1 MKKIA
6 KKNQIVIATLAVM
19 IAAAGYMNYSGKL
32 FPNKTKTQETNS
44 ELANKELLDIS
55 DEDASVS
62 SGDMKSQEGDSGSG
76 ADSNA
81 GSTDDG
87 SVDGTPGEAVLT
99 NGSVSSVVS
108 QAKVSREQVRSKN
121 KETLQNIIDNKNLSA
136 EEKEKAVN
144 QMVQMTETAEKESAA
159 ESLLAA
165 KGFHNSVVS
174 ITDEGITL
182 KKIAKKNQ
190 IVIATLA
197 VMIAAAGYMNY
208 SGKLFPNKTKTQE
221 TNSELANKE
230 LLDISDEDASVSS
243 GDMKSQEGDSGSG
256 ADSNAGSTDD
266 GSVDGTPGEA
276 VLTNG
281 SVSSVV
287 SQAKVSR
294 EQVRSKNKETLQNI
308 IDNKN
313 LSAEEKE
320 KAVNQMVQMTETA
333 EKESAAESLL
343 AAKGFY
349 NSVVSIT
356 DDQAD
361 VIVGASELSDA
372 NRAQI
377 EDIVTRK
384 TGVAAQNIV
393 INPVNADSK

>member
-174 ITDEGITL
+174 ITD
-182 KKIAKKNQ
+182 
-190 IVIATLA
+190 
-197 VMIAAAGYMNY
+197 
-208 SGKLFPNKTKTQE
+208 
-221 TNSELANKE
+221 
-230 LLDISDEDASVSS
+230 
-243 GDMKSQEGDSGSG
+243 
-256 ADSNAGSTDD
+256 
-266 GSVDGTPGEA
+266 
-276 VLTNG
+276 
-281 SVSSVV
+281 
-287 SQAKVSR
+287 
-294 EQVRSKNKETLQNI
+294 
-308 IDNKN
+308 
-313 LSAEEKE
+313 
-320 KAVNQMVQMTETA
+320 
-333 EKESAAESLL
+333 
-343 AAKGFY
+343 
-349 NSVVSIT
+349 
-356 DDQAD
+356 DQAD
-361 VIVGASELSDA
+361 VIVGDSELSDA

>member
-32 FPNKTKTQETNS
+32 FPNKTKTQETTS

-165 KGFHNSVVS
+165 KGFH
-174 ITDEGITL
+174 D
-182 KKIAKKNQ
+182 
-190 IVIATLA
+190 
-197 VMIAAAGYMNY
+197 
-208 SGKLFPNKTKTQE
+208 
-221 TNSELANKE
+221 
-230 LLDISDEDASVSS
+230 
-243 GDMKSQEGDSGSG
+243 
-256 ADSNAGSTDD
+256 
-266 GSVDGTPGEA
+266 
-276 VLTNG
+276 
-281 SVSSVV
+281 
-287 SQAKVSR
+287 
-294 EQVRSKNKETLQNI
+294 
-308 IDNKN
+308 
-313 LSAEEKE
+313 
-320 KAVNQMVQMTETA
+320 
-333 EKESAAESLL
+333 
-343 AAKGFY
+343 
-349 NSVVSIT
+349 SVVSIT

>member
-44 ELANKELLDIS
+44 ELANRELLDIS

-174 ITDEGITL
+174 ITD
-182 KKIAKKNQ
+182 
-190 IVIATLA
+190 
-197 VMIAAAGYMNY
+197 
-208 SGKLFPNKTKTQE
+208 
-221 TNSELANKE
+221 
-230 LLDISDEDASVSS
+230 
-243 GDMKSQEGDSGSG
+243 
-256 ADSNAGSTDD
+256 
-266 GSVDGTPGEA
+266 
-276 VLTNG
+276 
-281 SVSSVV
+281 
-287 SQAKVSR
+287 
-294 EQVRSKNKETLQNI
+294 
-308 IDNKN
+308 
-313 LSAEEKE
+313 
-320 KAVNQMVQMTETA
+320 
-333 EKESAAESLL
+333 
-343 AAKGFY
+343 
-349 NSVVSIT
+349 
-356 DDQAD
+356 DQAD

>member
-55 DEDASVS
+55 DEDTSVS
-62 SGDMKSQEGDSGSG
+62 SGDIKSQDGDTGSST
-76 ADSNA
+76 DSNS

-99 NGSVSSVVS
+99 NGSVSSVAA

-121 KETLQNIIDNKNLSA
+121 KETLQNIIDNKNLSDA
-136 EEKEKAVN
+136 EKEKAVN
-144 QMVQMTETAEKESAA
+144 QMVQMTETAEKEAAA

-165 KGFHNSVVS
+165 KGFN
-174 ITDEGITL
+174 D
-182 KKIAKKNQ
+182 
-190 IVIATLA
+190 
-197 VMIAAAGYMNY
+197 
-208 SGKLFPNKTKTQE
+208 
-221 TNSELANKE
+221 
-230 LLDISDEDASVSS
+230 
-243 GDMKSQEGDSGSG
+243 
-256 ADSNAGSTDD
+256 
-266 GSVDGTPGEA
+266 
-276 VLTNG
+276 
-281 SVSSVV
+281 
-287 SQAKVSR
+287 
-294 EQVRSKNKETLQNI
+294 
-308 IDNKN
+308 
-313 LSAEEKE
+313 
-320 KAVNQMVQMTETA
+320 
-333 EKESAAESLL
+333 
-343 AAKGFY
+343 
-349 NSVVSIT
+349 SVVSIT

>member
-144 QMVQMTETAEKESAA
+144 QMVQMTETAEKESAT

-165 KGFHNSVVS
+165 KGFH
-174 ITDEGITL
+174 D
-182 KKIAKKNQ
+182 
-190 IVIATLA
+190 
-197 VMIAAAGYMNY
+197 
-208 SGKLFPNKTKTQE
+208 
-221 TNSELANKE
+221 
-230 LLDISDEDASVSS
+230 
-243 GDMKSQEGDSGSG
+243 
-256 ADSNAGSTDD
+256 
-266 GSVDGTPGEA
+266 
-276 VLTNG
+276 
-281 SVSSVV
+281 
-287 SQAKVSR
+287 
-294 EQVRSKNKETLQNI
+294 
-308 IDNKN
+308 
-313 LSAEEKE
+313 
-320 KAVNQMVQMTETA
+320 
-333 EKESAAESLL
+333 
-343 AAKGFY
+343 
-349 NSVVSIT
+349 SVVSIT

>member
-55 DEDASVS
+55 DDDASAS

-174 ITDEGITL
+174 ITD
-182 KKIAKKNQ
+182 
-190 IVIATLA
+190 
-197 VMIAAAGYMNY
+197 
-208 SGKLFPNKTKTQE
+208 
-221 TNSELANKE
+221 
-230 LLDISDEDASVSS
+230 
-243 GDMKSQEGDSGSG
+243 
-256 ADSNAGSTDD
+256 
-266 GSVDGTPGEA
+266 
-276 VLTNG
+276 
-281 SVSSVV
+281 
-287 SQAKVSR
+287 
-294 EQVRSKNKETLQNI
+294 
-308 IDNKN
+308 
-313 LSAEEKE
+313 
-320 KAVNQMVQMTETA
+320 
-333 EKESAAESLL
+333 
-343 AAKGFY
+343 
-349 NSVVSIT
+349 
-356 DDQAD
+356 DQAD

>member
-44 ELANKELLDIS
+44 ELASKELLDIS

-174 ITDEGITL
+174 ITD
-182 KKIAKKNQ
+182 
-190 IVIATLA
+190 
-197 VMIAAAGYMNY
+197 
-208 SGKLFPNKTKTQE
+208 
-221 TNSELANKE
+221 
-230 LLDISDEDASVSS
+230 
-243 GDMKSQEGDSGSG
+243 
-256 ADSNAGSTDD
+256 
-266 GSVDGTPGEA
+266 
-276 VLTNG
+276 
-281 SVSSVV
+281 
-287 SQAKVSR
+287 
-294 EQVRSKNKETLQNI
+294 
-308 IDNKN
+308 
-313 LSAEEKE
+313 
-320 KAVNQMVQMTETA
+320 
-333 EKESAAESLL
+333 
-343 AAKGFY
+343 
-349 NSVVSIT
+349 
-356 DDQAD
+356 DQAD

>member
-6 KKNQIVIATLAVM
+6 KKNQIVITTLAVM

-174 ITDEGITL
+174 ITD
-182 KKIAKKNQ
+182 
-190 IVIATLA
+190 
-197 VMIAAAGYMNY
+197 
-208 SGKLFPNKTKTQE
+208 
-221 TNSELANKE
+221 
-230 LLDISDEDASVSS
+230 
-243 GDMKSQEGDSGSG
+243 
-256 ADSNAGSTDD
+256 
-266 GSVDGTPGEA
+266 
-276 VLTNG
+276 
-281 SVSSVV
+281 
-287 SQAKVSR
+287 
-294 EQVRSKNKETLQNI
+294 
-308 IDNKN
+308 
-313 LSAEEKE
+313 
-320 KAVNQMVQMTETA
+320 
-333 EKESAAESLL
+333 
-343 AAKGFY
+343 
-349 NSVVSIT
+349 
-356 DDQAD
+356 DQAD

>member
-55 DEDASVS
+55 DEDTSVS
-62 SGDMKSQEGDSGSG
+62 SGDIKSQDSDTG
-76 ADSNA
+76 NNTKNT
-81 GSTDDG
+81 TDNNSDG

-99 NGSVSSVVS
+99 SGTVSSVAA

-121 KETLQNIIDNKNLSA
+121 KETLQSIIDNKNLGE
-136 EEKEKAVN
+136 EEKQKAVD
-144 QMVQMTETAEKESAA
+144 QMVQMTEISEKETAA

-165 KGFHNSVVS
+165 KGFN
-174 ITDEGITL
+174 D
-182 KKIAKKNQ
+182 
-190 IVIATLA
+190 
-197 VMIAAAGYMNY
+197 
-208 SGKLFPNKTKTQE
+208 
-221 TNSELANKE
+221 
-230 LLDISDEDASVSS
+230 
-243 GDMKSQEGDSGSG
+243 
-256 ADSNAGSTDD
+256 
-266 GSVDGTPGEA
+266 
-276 VLTNG
+276 
-281 SVSSVV
+281 
-287 SQAKVSR
+287 
-294 EQVRSKNKETLQNI
+294 
-308 IDNKN
+308 
-313 LSAEEKE
+313 
-320 KAVNQMVQMTETA
+320 
-333 EKESAAESLL
+333 
-343 AAKGFY
+343 
-349 NSVVSIT
+349 SVVSIT

>member
-136 EEKEKAVN
+136 EEKE
-144 QMVQMTETAEKESAA
+144 SAA

-165 KGFHNSVVS
+165 KGFH
-174 ITDEGITL
+174 
-182 KKIAKKNQ
+182 
-190 IVIATLA
+190 
-197 VMIAAAGYMNY
+197 
-208 SGKLFPNKTKTQE
+208 
-221 TNSELANKE
+221 
-230 LLDISDEDASVSS
+230 
-243 GDMKSQEGDSGSG
+243 
-256 ADSNAGSTDD
+256 
-266 GSVDGTPGEA
+266 
-276 VLTNG
+276 
-281 SVSSVV
+281 
-287 SQAKVSR
+287 
-294 EQVRSKNKETLQNI
+294 
-308 IDNKN
+308 
-313 LSAEEKE
+313 
-320 KAVNQMVQMTETA
+320 
-333 EKESAAESLL
+333 
-343 AAKGFY
+343 

>member
-55 DEDASVS
+55 DEDAAVAP
-62 SGDMKSQEGDSGSG
+62 GDMKRQEGDSGSG

-174 ITDEGITL
+174 ITDD
-182 KKIAKKNQ
+182 K
-190 IVIATLA
+190 
-197 VMIAAAGYMNY
+197 
-208 SGKLFPNKTKTQE
+208 
-221 TNSELANKE
+221 
-230 LLDISDEDASVSS
+230 
-243 GDMKSQEGDSGSG
+243 
-256 ADSNAGSTDD
+256 
-266 GSVDGTPGEA
+266 
-276 VLTNG
+276 
-281 SVSSVV
+281 
-287 SQAKVSR
+287 
-294 EQVRSKNKETLQNI
+294 
-308 IDNKN
+308 
-313 LSAEEKE
+313 
-320 KAVNQMVQMTETA
+320 
-333 EKESAAESLL
+333 
-343 AAKGFY
+343 
-349 NSVVSIT
+349 
-356 DDQAD
+356 AD

-377 EDIVTRK
+377 EDSETRK

>member
-32 FPNKTKTQETNS
+32 FPNKTKTQESNS

-174 ITDEGITL
+174 ITD
-182 KKIAKKNQ
+182 
-190 IVIATLA
+190 
-197 VMIAAAGYMNY
+197 
-208 SGKLFPNKTKTQE
+208 
-221 TNSELANKE
+221 
-230 LLDISDEDASVSS
+230 
-243 GDMKSQEGDSGSG
+243 
-256 ADSNAGSTDD
+256 
-266 GSVDGTPGEA
+266 
-276 VLTNG
+276 
-281 SVSSVV
+281 
-287 SQAKVSR
+287 
-294 EQVRSKNKETLQNI
+294 
-308 IDNKN
+308 
-313 LSAEEKE
+313 
-320 KAVNQMVQMTETA
+320 
-333 EKESAAESLL
+333 
-343 AAKGFY
+343 
-349 NSVVSIT
+349 
-356 DDQAD
+356 DQAD

>member
-32 FPNKTKTQETNS
+32 FPNETKTQETNS

-174 ITDEGITL
+174 ITD
-182 KKIAKKNQ
+182 
-190 IVIATLA
+190 
-197 VMIAAAGYMNY
+197 
-208 SGKLFPNKTKTQE
+208 
-221 TNSELANKE
+221 
-230 LLDISDEDASVSS
+230 
-243 GDMKSQEGDSGSG
+243 
-256 ADSNAGSTDD
+256 
-266 GSVDGTPGEA
+266 
-276 VLTNG
+276 
-281 SVSSVV
+281 
-287 SQAKVSR
+287 
-294 EQVRSKNKETLQNI
+294 
-308 IDNKN
+308 
-313 LSAEEKE
+313 
-320 KAVNQMVQMTETA
+320 
-333 EKESAAESLL
+333 
-343 AAKGFY
+343 
-349 NSVVSIT
+349 
-356 DDQAD
+356 DQAD

>member
-32 FPNKTKTQETNS
+32 FPNKAKTQETNS

-55 DEDASVS
+55 DEDTSVS
-62 SGDMKSQEGDSGSG
+62 SGDIKSQDGDTGSSTG
-76 ADSNA
+76 SNS

-99 NGSVSSVVS
+99 NGSVSSVAA

-121 KETLQNIIDNKNLSA
+121 KETLQNIIDNKNLSDA
-136 EEKEKAVN
+136 EKENAVN
-144 QMVQMTETAEKESAA
+144 QMVQMTEIAEKEAAA

-165 KGFHNSVVS
+165 KGFN
-174 ITDEGITL
+174 D
-182 KKIAKKNQ
+182 
-190 IVIATLA
+190 
-197 VMIAAAGYMNY
+197 
-208 SGKLFPNKTKTQE
+208 
-221 TNSELANKE
+221 
-230 LLDISDEDASVSS
+230 
-243 GDMKSQEGDSGSG
+243 
-256 ADSNAGSTDD
+256 
-266 GSVDGTPGEA
+266 
-276 VLTNG
+276 
-281 SVSSVV
+281 
-287 SQAKVSR
+287 
-294 EQVRSKNKETLQNI
+294 
-308 IDNKN
+308 
-313 LSAEEKE
+313 
-320 KAVNQMVQMTETA
+320 
-333 EKESAAESLL
+333 
-343 AAKGFY
+343 
-349 NSVVSIT
+349 SVVSIT

>member
-159 ESLLAA
+159 ESILAA
-165 KGFHNSVVS
+165 KGFH
-174 ITDEGITL
+174 
-182 KKIAKKNQ
+182 
-190 IVIATLA
+190 
-197 VMIAAAGYMNY
+197 
-208 SGKLFPNKTKTQE
+208 
-221 TNSELANKE
+221 
-230 LLDISDEDASVSS
+230 
-243 GDMKSQEGDSGSG
+243 
-256 ADSNAGSTDD
+256 
-266 GSVDGTPGEA
+266 
-276 VLTNG
+276 
-281 SVSSVV
+281 
-287 SQAKVSR
+287 
-294 EQVRSKNKETLQNI
+294 
-308 IDNKN
+308 
-313 LSAEEKE
+313 
-320 KAVNQMVQMTETA
+320 
-333 EKESAAESLL
+333 
-343 AAKGFY
+343 

>member
-174 ITDEGITL
+174 ITD
-182 KKIAKKNQ
+182 
-190 IVIATLA
+190 
-197 VMIAAAGYMNY
+197 
-208 SGKLFPNKTKTQE
+208 
-221 TNSELANKE
+221 
-230 LLDISDEDASVSS
+230 
-243 GDMKSQEGDSGSG
+243 
-256 ADSNAGSTDD
+256 
-266 GSVDGTPGEA
+266 
-276 VLTNG
+276 
-281 SVSSVV
+281 
-287 SQAKVSR
+287 
-294 EQVRSKNKETLQNI
+294 
-308 IDNKN
+308 
-313 LSAEEKE
+313 
-320 KAVNQMVQMTETA
+320 
-333 EKESAAESLL
+333 
-343 AAKGFY
+343 
-349 NSVVSIT
+349 
-356 DDQAD
+356 DQAD

-393 INPVNADSK
+393 INTVNADSK

>member
-121 KETLQNIIDNKNLSA
+121 KETLQNIIENKNLSA

-165 KGFHNSVVS
+165 KGFH
-174 ITDEGITL
+174 
-182 KKIAKKNQ
+182 
-190 IVIATLA
+190 
-197 VMIAAAGYMNY
+197 
-208 SGKLFPNKTKTQE
+208 
-221 TNSELANKE
+221 
-230 LLDISDEDASVSS
+230 
-243 GDMKSQEGDSGSG
+243 
-256 ADSNAGSTDD
+256 
-266 GSVDGTPGEA
+266 
-276 VLTNG
+276 
-281 SVSSVV
+281 
-287 SQAKVSR
+287 
-294 EQVRSKNKETLQNI
+294 
-308 IDNKN
+308 
-313 LSAEEKE
+313 
-320 KAVNQMVQMTETA
+320 
-333 EKESAAESLL
+333 
-343 AAKGFY
+343 

>member
-76 ADSNA
+76 AGSNA

-174 ITDEGITL
+174 ITD
-182 KKIAKKNQ
+182 
-190 IVIATLA
+190 
-197 VMIAAAGYMNY
+197 
-208 SGKLFPNKTKTQE
+208 
-221 TNSELANKE
+221 
-230 LLDISDEDASVSS
+230 
-243 GDMKSQEGDSGSG
+243 
-256 ADSNAGSTDD
+256 
-266 GSVDGTPGEA
+266 
-276 VLTNG
+276 
-281 SVSSVV
+281 
-287 SQAKVSR
+287 
-294 EQVRSKNKETLQNI
+294 
-308 IDNKN
+308 
-313 LSAEEKE
+313 
-320 KAVNQMVQMTETA
+320 
-333 EKESAAESLL
+333 
-343 AAKGFY
+343 
-349 NSVVSIT
+349 
-356 DDQAD
+356 DQAD

>member
-62 SGDMKSQEGDSGSG
+62 SGDIKSQDGDTGSST
-76 ADSNA
+76 DSNS

-99 NGSVSSVVS
+99 NGSVSSVAA

-121 KETLQNIIDNKNLSA
+121 KETLQNIIDNKNLSDA
-136 EEKEKAVN
+136 EKEKAVN
-144 QMVQMTETAEKESAA
+144 QMVQMTETAEKEAVA

-165 KGFHNSVVS
+165 KGFN
-174 ITDEGITL
+174 D
-182 KKIAKKNQ
+182 
-190 IVIATLA
+190 
-197 VMIAAAGYMNY
+197 
-208 SGKLFPNKTKTQE
+208 
-221 TNSELANKE
+221 
-230 LLDISDEDASVSS
+230 
-243 GDMKSQEGDSGSG
+243 
-256 ADSNAGSTDD
+256 
-266 GSVDGTPGEA
+266 
-276 VLTNG
+276 
-281 SVSSVV
+281 
-287 SQAKVSR
+287 
-294 EQVRSKNKETLQNI
+294 
-308 IDNKN
+308 
-313 LSAEEKE
+313 
-320 KAVNQMVQMTETA
+320 
-333 EKESAAESLL
+333 
-343 AAKGFY
+343 
-349 NSVVSIT
+349 SVVSIT

-393 INPVNADSK
+393 INPVNADAK